1 MINDIPIAMLDEVER
16 KMYKQ
21 KLLIEI
27 AHFKQREELYAEKRD
42 ELLQLEMMYRKNQKN
57 HVKTRDA
64 AKDRGDTQGLMLT
77 SYQDKIVE
85 GQRKLGLKE
94 DAIADLEEKLQEVK
108 DQVRQRQLEINEMK
122 RAVEQ

>member
-1 MINDIPIAMLDEVER
+1 MLTQIDEQLEVINDIPIAMLDEVER

-42 ELLQLEMMYRKNQKN
+42 ELLQLELMYRKNQKV

-64 AKDRGDTQGLMLT
+64 AQDRGETQGLMLS
-77 SYQDKIVE
+77 SYQDKIKE
-85 GQRKLGLKE
+85 TERKVVLQQ
-94 DAIADLEEKLQEVK
+94 DAIADLEEKMQEVK
-108 DQVRQRQLEINEMK
+108 EHVR
-122 RAVEQ
+122 